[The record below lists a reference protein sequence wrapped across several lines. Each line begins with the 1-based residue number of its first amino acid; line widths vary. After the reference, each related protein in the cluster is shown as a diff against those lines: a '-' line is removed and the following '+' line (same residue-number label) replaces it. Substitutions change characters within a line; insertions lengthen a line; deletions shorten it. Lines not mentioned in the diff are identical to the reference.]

1 MADLAV
7 SIVGLHKSYRRGWL
21 PRRSVQAVNGLDL
34 EIRRGEAWALAGPN
48 GAGKTTALH
57 CLLGLLYPDKGRIE
71 VLGED
76 PRHAP
81 SRRLL
86 GFQSEIFFSY
96 SYRTAK
102 DALRFYGRLSGLDDP
117 DLLGR
122 VDRVLQWLGLTS
134 ARDQPL
140 GTFSKGMM
148 QRLGLAQSL
157 LHDAEVIIWD
167 EPSTGLDPEGRRL
180 VADLVMKLKENGKTV
195 LLSTHILADIE
206 RTCDHIA
213 IMKAGRVLRSTD
225 MQGLLAANPGK
236 TLEDV
241 FLETVREHG
250 DAR

>member
-1 MADLAV
+1 MTDLAIR
-7 SIVGLHKSYRRGWL
+7 IVDLHKSYRRGWL
-21 PRRSVQAVNGLDL
+21 RRRSVHAVSGLDL

-48 GAGKTTALH
+48 GAGKTTTLH
-57 CLLGLLYPDKGRIE
+57 CLLGLLHADAGSIE

-76 PRHAP
+76 PRQAS
-81 SRRLL
+81 SRRAL
-86 GFQSEIFFSY
+86 GFQSEIFHSY
-96 SYRTAK
+96 SYRTAN
-102 DALRFYGRLSGLDDP
+102 DVLRFYGRLSGLEGT
-117 DLLGR
+117 DLRHR
-122 VDRVLQWLGLTS
+122 VDRVLQSLGLTS
-134 ARDQPL
+134 ARDQRL

-180 VADLVMKLKENGKTV
+180 VADLVMGLRDSGRTV

-213 IMKAGRVLRSTD
+213 IMKAGRVLESTD
-225 MQGLLAANPGK
+225 MQGLLAANAGK

-241 FLETVREHG
+241 FLETVRAHG
-250 DAR
+250 DPP